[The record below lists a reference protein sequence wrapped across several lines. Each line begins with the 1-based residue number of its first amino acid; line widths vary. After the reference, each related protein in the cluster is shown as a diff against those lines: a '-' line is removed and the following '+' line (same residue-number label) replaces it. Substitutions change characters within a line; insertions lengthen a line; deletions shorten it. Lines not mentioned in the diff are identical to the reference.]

1 MQLVK
6 PDKKYYESYVEA
18 AEEYRIHKVQIFPFL
33 DTESMDI
40 FETIKNYEAGVHLP
54 AGWVPATYF
63 WMVDE
68 NEFLGEICI
77 RHELTEA
84 LLKFGGHIGYGVRYS
99 KWNQGIG
106 TEMLKRT
113 LPYVREVLHLDKVLL
128 TCNDDNCGSFHV
140 IERNGGILW
149 DKIEN
154 VIDGEKRL
162 TRRYWITL
170 DNYLCKVQEQGA

>member
-1 MQLVK
+1 MQLVR
-6 PDKKYYESYVEA
+6 PDEKYYQSYVEA
-18 AEEYRIHKVQIFPFL
+18 AEEYRIHKVRTFSFL

-40 FETIKNYEAGVHLP
+40 FETIRNYEAGVHLP
-54 AGWVPATYF
+54 TGWVPATYF

-77 RHELTEA
+77 RHELTES
-84 LLKFGGHIGYGVRYS
+84 LLKLGGHIGYGVRYS

-113 LPYVREVLHLDKVLL
+113 LPYGRDVLHLDQVLL
-128 TCNDDNCGSFHV
+128 TCNDDNYGSACV
-140 IERNGGILW
+140 IERNGGVLW
-149 DKIEN
+149 DKIEH
-154 VIDGEKRL
+154 VVEKEKRV

-170 DNYLCKVQEQGA
+170 DF